1 MRLFVSIAT
10 SYTLLLNLISCTN
23 VSSGNAIGIADT
35 IQYKYK
41 TAHSIQDNKE
51 IKDSTLLFRSSITYP
66 EFDKKQHA
74 ILADSINTFIRQTSF
89 SSHQTA
95 EEATKAFVSESIK
108 QTAGEE
114 GATMQGWENM
124 DSITV
129 IANQPTFIS
138 LRRMHFEYTGGA
150 HGNPSVTYASF
161 NTTNGKHLK
170 FDDILATGKLN
181 ALKSINIKQLKALRN
196 LEEQYLL
203 EASGLFISGDDLPLP
218 STFALTTKG
227 LLISYD
233 YYEIACYA
241 DGVTTYTI
249 PFSKLK
255 GILKSEYI
263 ISE

>member
-23 VSSGNAIGIADT
+23 VSSGSAIGTADT
-35 IQYKYK
+35 IKYEYKN
-41 TAHSIQDNKE
+41 AHFTQDSKE

-74 ILADSINTFIRQTSF
+74 ILADSINTFIRHTCF

-95 EEATKAFVSESIK
+95 EKATRAFVSESIK
-108 QTAGEE
+108 QTEGEE
-114 GATMQGWENM
+114 GATMQGWESM

-129 IANQPTFIS
+129 IANQPAFVS

-150 HGNPSVTYASF
+150 HGNPSETYASF

-170 FDDILATGKLN
+170 FEDILVESKLD
-181 ALKSINIKQLKALRN
+181 ALKSINIQQLKAHRN
-196 LEEQYLL
+196 LDEQHSL
-203 EASGLFISGDDLPLP
+203 EGSGLFISGDDLPLP
-218 STFALTTKG
+218 STFALTSKG
-227 LLISYD
+227 LLMSYD

-263 ISE
+263 LPE